1 MKLLSLKLV
10 ARGIHGW
17 ESSDLTF
24 GARTTSLHAPNGS
37 GKTPLLQAVA
47 YCLGFAS
54 QFREDIREKC
64 QAAILTF
71 EHDQCIYTLRRNLGN
86 DFHINIQTD
95 GGEKDF
101 FSEGEFSKAIFQEFG
116 MSVPIL
122 VGTNKQSAT
131 PYISTLLP
139 IFYVRQDGG
148 YNEPY
153 RAPASFISG
162 QFVEMIRF
170 AFDLGPRRSYTA
182 QRDLI
187 IAREQ
192 LDSAQ
197 RRLVAQQ
204 KIVSDM
210 SARIDDSPL
219 SRERLNQKST
229 TLTEQI
235 QEIKNSVD
243 AAGAANDAVL
253 DLLQAKEEQIRLTR
267 RQQADIQARLAGID
281 SIRGEIEGEIQTLSL
296 NEESKR
302 ALESFF
308 DICGRADCGLFMTST
323 ESYAKNLMYLK
334 DQIKD
339 LEANSGRAETQLEI
353 LKTKLVDQER
363 ERDFIASKVTQPDR
377 QNVTHQLISSIQTLT
392 KELLE
397 TEQSLT
403 LLEQLTEEKRK
414 YIALDNE
421 RSRIQDR
428 IALFSNNTRSDLEF
442 NKLRLR
448 VRELIVKWMDILN
461 TPNASREIQID
472 LDFRFKFGSEPIEVF
487 TGSTRSRLILA
498 IHAAIFEHYL
508 QDPKRPFRF
517 LILDTPKQQE
527 LDSKDLGAFLH
538 ALQEVCDKFH
548 AQILLSATEYR
559 HPIGDRDI
567 EWLPQFEGAKQLMY
581 LGPVSRIEQ

>member
-1 MKLLSLKLV
+1 MKLLSLKLI
-10 ARGIHGW
+10 ARGVHGW
-17 ESSDLTF
+17 ESPNLVF

-64 QAAILTF
+64 QAAVLTF
-71 EHDQCIYTLRRNLGN
+71 EHDQSTYTLRRDLGN
-86 DFHINIQTD
+86 DFHIAVQTD
-95 GGEKDF
+95 GSEKEF
-101 FSEGEFSKAIFQEFG
+101 FSEGDFAKAIFQEFG
-116 MSVPIL
+116 MSIPVLI
-122 VGTNKQSAT
+122 GTNKQSAT

-153 RAPASFISG
+153 RPPASFISG

-170 AFDLGPRRSYTA
+170 AFGLSPRRSYTA

-187 IAREQ
+187 TAKEQ
-192 LDSAQ
+192 LDAAQ
-197 RRLVAQQ
+197 RRVVFQQ
-204 KIVSDM
+204 KVVADM
-210 SARIDDSPL
+210 SATIDDSPL
-219 SRERLNQKST
+219 SRDRLNQRAA

-235 QEIKNSVD
+235 QDVKNSVD

-267 RQQADIQARLAGID
+267 RQQADLQARLAGID
-281 SIRGEIEGEIQTLSL
+281 SIRSEIEGEIQTLSL

-339 LEANSGRAETQLEI
+339 LEANAGRAETQLEI
-353 LKTKLVDQER
+353 LKARLADQEQ
-363 ERDFIASKVTQPDR
+363 EHALIASKVAQPER
-377 QNVTHQLISSIQTLT
+377 QNVTQQLISSIQALT

-397 TEQSLT
+397 TEQDLAVI
-403 LLEQLTEEKRK
+403 EQLTGEKSK
-414 YIALDNE
+414 YIELDNE

-442 NKLRLR
+442 SKLRLR

-461 TPNASREIQID
+461 TPNASREIDID
-472 LDFRFKFGSEPIEVF
+472 LDFKIKFGTEPIEVF

-498 IHAAIFEHYL
+498 IHAALFEHYL

-548 AQILLSATEYR
+548 AQILLSATEYH
-559 HPIGDRDI
+559 HPIGERDV
-567 EWLPQFEGAKQLMY
+567 EWLPQFQGAKQLMY
-581 LGPVSRIEQ
+581 LGPIN